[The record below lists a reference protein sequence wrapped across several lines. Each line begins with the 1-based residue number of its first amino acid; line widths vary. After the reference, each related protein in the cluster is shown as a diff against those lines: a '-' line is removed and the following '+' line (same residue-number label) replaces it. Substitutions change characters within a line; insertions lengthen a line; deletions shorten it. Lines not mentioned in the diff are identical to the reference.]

1 MSEGVPSLAFEKEAT
16 ERLVSVVIPVYRDAA
31 GLADTLDSLDRQ
43 TLPPTEYEIIVSND
57 GGDPEVRALCEAR
70 GVTEVSII
78 PNRGSYFARNRGIE
92 RAAGENLAFVDAD
105 IVVPEDWLAVGR
117 DALRTAEYV
126 GGPVAVDKARV
137 TTPAQRYEA
146 ATGFRGNTA
155 DIRHGF
161 FVTANLFVKRK
172 VFQCLGGFDER
183 LRSGGDNEFG
193 RRVAQVDEYRQ
204 RFEEG
209 LTVLHPP
216 RGYRGLVNKAV
227 RVAQG
232 KEMLN
237 RLHPERYQY
246 ARPGLG
252 RLVLNVVVPPDPR
265 KVRRTFEPNPH
276 FGFLAFYLFRWR
288 FRAEVSSRL
297 LWLYYGPGP
306 DLA

>member
-1 MSEGVPSLAFEKEAT
+1 VKEGAPRLVFEKET
-16 ERLVSVVIPVYRDAA
+16 VEKLVSVVIPVYRDVA
-31 GLADTLDSLDRQ
+31 GLADTLDSLARQ
-43 TLPPTEYEIIVSND
+43 TLAWTEYEIIVSND

-70 GVTEVSII
+70 GVTEVSIV

-105 IVVPEDWLAVGR
+105 IIVPENWLAGGR

-126 GGPVAVDKARV
+126 GGPVAVDEARA
-137 TTPAQRYEA
+137 TTPAERYEA
-146 ATGFRGNTA
+146 ATGFRGNTP

-161 FVTANLFVKRK
+161 FVTANLFVKRE
-172 VFQCLGGFDER
+172 VFEALGGFDER

-193 RRVAQVDEYRQ
+193 RRVAGADEYRP

-209 LTVLHPP
+209 LAVLHPP
-216 RGYRGLVNKAV
+216 RGYRALVSKAV

-232 KEMLN
+232 KETLN

-276 FGFLAFYLFRWR
+276 FGFLSFYLFRWR
-288 FRAEVSSRL
+288 FRVDVSLRL
-297 LWLYYGPGP
+297 LRMYYGRGP
-306 DLA
+306 ELA

>member
-1 MSEGVPSLAFEKEAT
+1 LTDGIPQVEFSREAV
-16 ERLVSVVIPVYRDAA
+16 ENLVSVVIPVYQDVP
-31 GLADTLDSLDRQ
+31 GLADTLDSLERQ

-57 GGDPEVRALCEAR
+57 GGDPEVSALCEAR
-70 GVTEVSII
+70 GVTEVPIV

-92 RAAGENLAFVDAD
+92 RAAGEYLAFVDAD

-117 DALRTAEYV
+117 DALRAADYV
-126 GGPVAVDKARV
+126 GGPVRVDEVRA
-137 TTPAQRYEA
+137 TTPAERYEA
-146 ATGFRGNTA
+146 ATGFRGNTP

-172 VFQCLGGFDER
+172 VFERLGGFDER

-193 RRVAQVDEYRQ
+193 RRVARVAEYRQ

-209 LTVLHPP
+209 LAVLHPP
-216 RGYRGLVNKAV
+216 RGYRALVRKAV

-237 RLHPERYQY
+237 RLHPERYHY

-288 FRAEVSSRL
+288 FRVEVSLRL
-297 LWLYYGPGP
+297 AWMYYGRGP
-306 DLA
+306 ELA